1 MEAVPNREVEVDA
14 ACLQREN
21 DQGGRSTY
29 SVGPRKGERVE
40 GGGGLGVVAIVVI
53 GIGAS
58 LLVVALVGHT
68 HRITKASTTGSVST
82 QINNNQ

>member
-1 MEAVPNREVEVDA
+1 MSPAREADQDQRIQWVLSKKNELKVE
-14 ACLQREN
+14 E
-21 DQGGRSTY
+21 
-29 SVGPRKGERVE
+29 
-40 GGGGLGVVAIVVI
+40 GLGVVAIVVI

-58 LLVVALVGHT
+58 LLVVGHT